1 MHGSITAA
9 YPVWHG
15 GLMPPEQ
22 REAFLRE
29 ITPGG
34 DWYCEHDVLFVT
46 ARKKAAI
53 EGQKV
58 KARL

>member
-1 MHGSITAA
+1 
-9 YPVWHG
+9 
-15 GLMPPEQ
+15 MPPEQ

-46 ARKKAAI
+46 ARKKVAI
-53 EGQKV
+53 EGEKV